1 MISDASKWVDI
12 NIDSWNYISGGGV
25 EESGGGYKLN
35 GSSIETDIELTGAQQ
50 ATQYGLIYNITN
62 IKQMAYRDNFAELLI
77 YDESLNFAQAQQVYI
92 PIVENGRVWFETP
105 TQKGYKL
112 TLKFTGD
119 YTVSSM
125 QVYGISDGTVGDA
138 TYTDKGVVVVDNT
151 AGMVIADGKIG
162 TNIGDGLTF
171 TADGKIT
178 TTADLSGSNLQSIKF
193 YTATSDEG
201 MCVNGVYFFAKKSGG
216 MQFLNGDRFIPVTKD
231 TGGVASAYQA
241 YIDSLTGG
249 GVTDGE

>member
-12 NIDSWNYISGGGV
+12 NIDNWTYISSSGV
-25 EESGGGYKLN
+25 VESGGTYILN
-35 GSSIETDIELTGAQQ
+35 GASITADIELTGAQQ

-62 IKQMAYRDNFAELLI
+62 IKPRAYRDNFAELLV
-77 YDESLNFAQAQQVYI
+77 YDESLNFTQAQQVYI
-92 PIVENGRVWFETP
+92 PIVENGKVWFEVP

-112 TLKFTGD
+112 TFKFTGD

-151 AGMVIADGKIG
+151 AGMVVADGKIG
-162 TNIGDGLTF
+162 TNIGDGLIF
-171 TADGKIT
+171 TADGKIST
-178 TTADLSGSNLQSIKF
+178 TSDVSGSNLQSITF

-201 MCVNGVYFFAKKSGG
+201 MCVNGTYFFAKKNGG
-216 MQFLNGDRFIPVTKD
+216 MHYLNGDRFIPVTRNA
-231 TGGVASAYQA
+231 GGVASAYQA
-241 YIDSLTGG
+241 YVDSVSGG
-249 GVTDGE
+249 DNQNG